1 MTELG
6 WEDEGAHG
14 GLMNR
19 RSNVSCLTEQEIE
32 EFLFNRL
39 SGVTREVIEEHLL
52 ACQKCLDR
60 VGAEEEYVNQMKSAA
75 GEIERDTLERA
86 YAGTP
91 ARAGWLDRLGGWWSS
106 GRRRTWSLA
115 LASLF
120 VAGAVS
126 ISQFRAGDQAAQTVL
141 LEVHR
146 GEAGVVEALAEG
158 PLKLTM
164 RIEDLADGPYHLELV
179 TTEGSVLAREDGRAS
194 GGILIWLLA
203 DGRQAGNYWVRVRQA
218 GGGELLREFGLRLR

>member
-19 RSNVSCLTEQEIE
+19 RSNVSCLTDQEIE

-39 SGVTREVIEEHLL
+39 SGVTREVVEEHLL

-60 VGAEEEYVNQMKSAA
+60 VEAEEEYVNQMKSAA
-75 GEIERDTLERA
+75 GAVERETLERA

-91 ARAGWLDRLGGWWSS
+91 HQPGWLDRLGAWLSA

-115 LASLF
+115 LASLV

-126 ISQFRAGDQAAQTVL
+126 ISHFRMGDQDAQAVRL
-141 LEVHR
+141 DVYR
-146 GEAGVVEALAEG
+146 GEAGVVEAQAET
-158 PLKLTM
+158 PLELTM
-164 RIEDLADGPYHLELV
+164 RVEGLPDGSYQMEFIAGDG
-179 TTEGSVLAREDGRAS
+179 TQLAREVGTARRGELS
-194 GGILIWLLA
+194 WKIKN
-203 DGRQAGNYWVRVRQA
+203 RHKAGSYWVRLRPAA
-218 GGGELLREFGLRLR
+218 GGALLREFGLKLR